1 MITTRLRHWP
11 RRLRWVLGLA
21 VLSMLGS
28 PAAFQASSQDP
39 KPASVTAPP
48 GFVPPP
54 PGAFVTQALVPWV
67 NRKTGE
73 RFTAPTGGWRP
84 PSDDWVIDVQGG
96 AGLPASPR

>member
-1 MITTRLRHWP
+1 MITTTLR
-11 RRLRWVLGLA
+11 RGLRFSRWVLGLA
-21 VLSMLGS
+21 VLGATAS
-28 PAAFQASSQDP
+28 PSVFQASTHDQ
-39 KPASVTAPP
+39 KPASVNAPP

-84 PSDDWVIDVQGG
+84 PSDDWVIDVQGDTG
-96 AGLPASPR
+96 SPASPR